1 MAPSSSQKGT
11 GKKGGASAIRQQQQ
25 QQQQRSRNTT
35 PGPAPPSASLP
46 PFEVIET
53 ETIELRFDVCRNL
66 TFEDM
71 VDPPASSTPIP
82 DSKSLDGILTR
93 LQRLGD
99 VIDKRGLQCD
109 RGMRTLA
116 SKRKDR
122 ADELAMERGREEER
136 RQRAAVDDGERERKS
151 NKKKRKGADSLAPHA
166 GNTERS
172 SPLRDSTG
180 KARKL
185 SRGNDSASSSL
196 SPVAPRTPSNM
207 DVDDKAKAEA
217 NDDDS
222 SSDDG
227 RPPPPARPQ
236 ANTFGDDPSTFPD
249 PTVYEILPVQPG
261 MTEDEIKEIYSVA
274 GYPKSDLADLI
285 AGDPPDKDFSSAK
298 PSNQINFSTFS
309 TYIEPYFRPF
319 TEEDLAFLRERGD
332 RMMPFVMPKRGKRH
346 YSEIWAEEDGG
357 MAIDSSP
364 PGKLPPNQ
372 ARGNI
377 ESMDDEV
384 AETDKLS
391 VGPLL
396 SRLLQAMRP
405 EHRAPPAEDK
415 PGGINGIGGDGDGTN
430 GVATFDFSFGDNPPT
445 TQTNGGAN
453 GINGTSSQTANP
465 DQPAQPQSLPSATYM
480 PESNT
485 EPWKKATHPK
495 LDYTQVD
502 ERIKQEL
509 RHIGFL
515 PLLSQDA
522 SSTNGGSSTG
532 NNPNGTSTSTSTGP
546 GSGSG
551 STTNGSSNPA
561 SGQPD
566 PAATAEYDGHY
577 DDEVAARM
585 RLLQARLRE
594 QVLVNGARKARLT
607 ELVKER
613 MAFQEY
619 QTILEDLDS
628 QVQAAYLKRTRTMGK
643 KPKKARPGQSAAAAA
658 AAAASAAAG
667 MARPG
672 IGDLTRT
679 LMERRR
685 RWIESIGTVFDDEG
699 LARVPRVGDGDSTI
713 FKPGEMA
720 ELMKREREAWDEE
733 VEEE

>member
-1 MAPSSSQKGT
+1 M
-11 GKKGGASAIRQQQQ
+11 
-25 QQQQRSRNTT
+25 
-35 PGPAPPSASLP
+35 
-46 PFEVIET
+46 
-53 ETIELRFDVCRNL
+53 
-66 TFEDM
+66 
-71 VDPPASSTPIP
+71 
-82 DSKSLDGILTR
+82 
-93 LQRLGD
+93 
-99 VIDKRGLQCD
+99 
-109 RGMRTLA
+109 
-116 SKRKDR
+116 
-122 ADELAMERGREEER
+122 
-136 RQRAAVDDGERERKS
+136 DD
-151 NKKKRKGADSLAPHA
+151 
-166 GNTERS
+166 
-172 SPLRDSTG
+172 
-180 KARKL
+180 
-185 SRGNDSASSSL
+185 
-196 SPVAPRTPSNM
+196 
-207 DVDDKAKAEA
+207 DDKAKAEA

-249 PTVYEILPVQPG
+249 PTVYEILPVKPG
-261 MTEDEIKEIYSVA
+261 MTDDEIKEIYSVA

-332 RMMPFVMPKRGKRH
+332 RVTPFVMPKRGKKH
-346 YSEIWAEEDGG
+346 YTEIWAEEDGS

-364 PGKLPPNQ
+364 SGRDKLPPNQ

-377 ESMDDEV
+377 ENMDDEV

-415 PGGINGIGGDGDGTN
+415 PGGVNGDGDSMN
-430 GVATFDFSFGDNPPT
+430 GIATFDFSFGDNPPAS
-445 TQTNGGAN
+445 QTNGVNGTH
-453 GINGTSSQTANP
+453 GINGTPSQSGNP
-465 DQPAQPQSLPSATYM
+465 DQPPQPQSLPAATFM

-485 EPWKKATHPK
+485 ESWKKATHPK

-515 PLLSQDA
+515 PLLPHHQDGSSTSNNN
-522 SSTNGGSSTG
+522 SSTN
-532 NNPNGTSTSTSTGP
+532 NNNNT
-546 GSGSG
+546 
-551 STTNGSSNPA
+551 TTNPSNPSSS
-561 SGQPD
+561 SGALAGGNQPPD
-566 PAATAEYDGHY
+566 PATTAEYDGHY

-585 RLLQARLRE
+585 RLLQSRLRE
-594 QVLVNGARKARLT
+594 QVLLNGARKARLT
-607 ELVKER
+607 DLVKER
-613 MAFQEY
+613 MAYQEY

-643 KPKKARPGQSAAAAA
+643 KPKKARPGQSAAAVAA
-658 AAAASAAAG
+658 AATAAGGGAAGGVG

-699 LARVPRVGDGDSTI
+699 LARVPRASEGGSSI
-713 FKPGEMA
+713 FRGAEMG

-733 VEEE
+733 VEDE

>member
-11 GKKGGASAIRQQQQ
+11 GKKGGASAIRQQQHQ
-25 QQQQRSRNTT
+25 QQHQQRSRNTT
-35 PGPAPPSASLP
+35 PGPAPPAASLP
-46 PFEVIET
+46 PFEAVET
-53 ETIELRFDVCRNL
+53 ETIELRFDVFRNL
-66 TFEDM
+66 TLDDM
-71 VDPPASSTPIP
+71 VDPPASNSLIP

-99 VIDKRGLQCD
+99 VIEKRGTYCD
-109 RGMRTLA
+109 RGMRLLA
-116 SKRKDR
+116 QTRKQR
-122 ADELAMERGREEER
+122 MDELALERGREEER
-136 RQRAAVDDGERERKS
+136 RQREADGEERERKS
-151 NKKKRKGADSLAPHA
+151 NKKKRKGADALAPHA
-166 GNTERS
+166 GNIERS
-172 SPLRDSTG
+172 SPLRDSNG

-185 SRGNDSASSSL
+185 SRDNDSASSSL

-207 DVDDKAKAEA
+207 DVDDKTKAEP

-261 MTEDEIKEIYSVA
+261 MTQDEIKEIYSVA
-274 GYPKSDLADLI
+274 GYPRSDLADLI

-309 TYIEPYFRPF
+309 TFIEPYFRAF

-332 RMMPFVMPKRGKRH
+332 RVTPFVMPKRGKKH
-346 YSEIWAEEDGG
+346 FTEIWAEEDGA

-364 PGKLPPNQ
+364 AGGRDRLPPNQ
-372 ARGNI
+372 ARGSI
-377 ESMDDEV
+377 EHMDDEV

-405 EHRAPPAEDK
+405 EHRAPPAEDR
-415 PGGINGIGGDGDGTN
+415 PGGANGVNGDGDSMN
-430 GVATFDFSFGDNPPT
+430 GIASFDFSFGGDNAPAS
-445 TQTNGGAN
+445 QLNGANGVN
-453 GINGTSSQTANP
+453 GINGVSSQPLNP
-465 DQPAQPQSLPSATYM
+465 DQPQSLPAATYM
-480 PESNT
+480 TESNT
-485 EPWKKATHPK
+485 EAWKKATHPK
-495 LDYTQVD
+495 LDYSQVD

-515 PLLSQDA
+515 PLLPHQDA
-522 SSTNGGSSTG
+522 ANGAA
-532 NNPNGTSTSTSTGP
+532 
-546 GSGSG
+546 
-551 STTNGSSNPA
+551 A
-561 SGQPD
+561 SGANPSAPAPQPD
-566 PAATAEYDGHY
+566 PATTAEYDGHY

-585 RLLQARLRE
+585 RLLQSRLSE
-594 QVLVNGARKARLT
+594 QALLNGARKARLT
-607 ELVKER
+607 DLVKER
-613 MAFQEY
+613 MAYQEY

-643 KPKKARPGQSAAAAA
+643 KPKKARPGQAAAAA
-658 AAAASAAAG
+658 AAAGAGGAGGAGGAAG

-699 LARVPRVGDGDSTI
+699 LVKVPRVTDEGSTI
-713 FKPGEMA
+713 FKPAEMA